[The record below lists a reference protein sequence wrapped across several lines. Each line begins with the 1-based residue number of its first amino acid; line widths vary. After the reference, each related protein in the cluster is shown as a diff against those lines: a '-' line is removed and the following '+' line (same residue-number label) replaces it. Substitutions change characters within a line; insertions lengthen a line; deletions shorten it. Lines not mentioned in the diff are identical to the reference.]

1 MSRVSGA
8 SELIRSMILRGEIPA
23 GARLPEAQIA
33 DRLRIGRSTLREGL
47 RRLEGDGLLV
57 ANPSGGMRVVRL
69 DAAELEATLHVR
81 AALEALSAGLAAERV
96 RTGELPPEAALQL
109 GALADE
115 ADSVARTGAP
125 EPATL
130 ADRTFHRAVDALAAN
145 GPCRE
150 ALTRLWDR
158 ILVAAAQPAGGPAH
172 RGGADQ
178 DHRGLLAAIAAG
190 DGEAASSLAR
200 RHVLAT
206 VG

>member
-1 MSRVSGA
+1 VP
-8 SELIRSMILRGEIPA
+8 ELLLAE
-23 GARLPEAQIA
+23 
-33 DRLRIGRSTLREGL
+33 RLRIRRSTLREVL

-57 ANPSGGMRVVRL
+57 ANHSGGMRVVRL
-69 DAAELEATLHVR
+69 DREELVATLHVR

-109 GALADE
+109 GVLADE

-158 ILVAAAQPAGGPAH
+158 ILVAAAQPDGGPAP
-172 RGGADQ
+172 RGGADH
-178 DHRGLLAAIAAG
+178 DHRGLLGPSPAG
-190 DGEAASSLAR
+190 DGEAASALAR
-200 RHVLAT
+200 RHVLAA

>member
-1 MSRVSGA
+1 
-8 SELIRSMILRGEIPA
+8 
-23 GARLPEAQIA
+23 
-33 DRLRIGRSTLREGL
+33 
-47 RRLEGDGLLV
+47 
-57 ANPSGGMRVVRL
+57 MRVVQL
-69 DAAELEATLHVR
+69 DRDELMATLHVR

-115 ADSVARTGAP
+115 ANSVARTGAP

-158 ILVAAAQPAGGPAH
+158 ILVAAAQPGGAPAH
-172 RGGADQ
+172 RGAGR
-178 DHRGLLAAIAAG
+178 DHHGLLTAIAAG
-190 DGEAASSLAR
+190 DDEAASALAR

-206 VG
+206 LG